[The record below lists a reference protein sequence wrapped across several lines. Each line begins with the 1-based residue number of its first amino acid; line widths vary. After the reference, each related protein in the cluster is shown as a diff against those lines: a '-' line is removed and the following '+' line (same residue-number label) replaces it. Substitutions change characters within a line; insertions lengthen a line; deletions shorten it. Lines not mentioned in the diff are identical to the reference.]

1 MRTLPLG
8 PGAPSSPGG
17 RRTRWPHTGAAFGII
32 GWLVGVLFFVALP
45 ASATTSKSVD
55 RVTFGIAPASATGP
69 NGRSYLSYGVTPGAV
84 LRDYVALLNYSPV
97 PLSLQVY
104 VTNASETPN
113 GGFGLLPAGHSVTG
127 VGAWVSLPPVDSTVR
142 VNAKTSSGP
151 GRLVVPLTVAVPDN
165 ATPGD
170 HVGGVVVSLR
180 TIGTNASGQNVVLLQ
195 RVGTRVFIRVA
206 GKLAPKVTVEDMRP
220 SYQGTLNPLGKG
232 QVRVSY
238 VLSNTGNVDLALNH
252 QVVKVSGLLGS
263 TRQTVLGGPSLFI
276 PGASLDESVV
286 LTGVW
291 PEFLLHATVSA
302 QPAAAGA
309 TAPDPVVASASAT
322 LWAIPWSPIGLLV
335 VVVVLAIGVAFGLR
349 ARRAGRPIAS
359 QPQVVRA

>member
-1 MRTLPLG
+1 
-8 PGAPSSPGG
+8 
-17 RRTRWPHTGAAFGII
+17 
-32 GWLVGVLFFVALP
+32 VGVLFFVALP

-180 TIGTNASGQNVVLLQ
+180 TIGTNASGQNVVLLH
-195 RVGTRVFIRVA
+195 RRS
-206 GKLAPKVTVEDMRP
+206 P
-220 SYQGTLNPLGKG
+220 SRTCARATKALSTPWEKG
-232 QVRVSY
+232 R
-238 VLSNTGNVDLALNH
+238 
-252 QVVKVSGLLGS
+252 
-263 TRQTVLGGPSLFI
+263 
-276 PGASLDESVV
+276 
-286 LTGVW
+286 
-291 PEFLLHATVSA
+291 
-302 QPAAAGA
+302 
-309 TAPDPVVASASAT
+309 
-322 LWAIPWSPIGLLV
+322 
-335 VVVVLAIGVAFGLR
+335 FG
-349 ARRAGRPIAS
+349 
-359 QPQVVRA
+359 